1 MIYMSRCKYLVQNLI
16 RKFRVKVMESKDKG
30 KAVSIWVTKKYIGV

>member
-16 RKFRVKVMESKDKG
+16 RKFRAKVMESKDRG
-30 KAVSIWVTKKYIGV
+30 KAVPICATKKYIGV